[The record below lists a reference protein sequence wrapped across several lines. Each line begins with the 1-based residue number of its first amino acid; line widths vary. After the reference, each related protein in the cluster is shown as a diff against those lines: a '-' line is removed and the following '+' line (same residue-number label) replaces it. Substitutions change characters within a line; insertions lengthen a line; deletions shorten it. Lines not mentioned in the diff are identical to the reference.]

1 MGEKPKEDNVKDKL
15 KEEENKFQDVIKKEN
30 QEEKKEEEQE
40 KKDKEEKEKK
50 EKEEKEKKDKEEKE
64 KKEKE
69 EKEKKDKEEKEKK
82 DKEKKEKKKEKKE
95 ENNNVQKEVNEVKK
109 VNDCGKEK
117 VNEKEKNENKIEKDD
132 KKEIEENQKNEDKI
146 KKDMEENS
154 NNSKIQSKT
163 LNNMEKNIKIDENR
177 RWISCNCISIIVHLG
192 ILLLE
197 ILIFFFYQK
206 IYKKIIENSKNK
218 IIIGL
223 DFGSTQS
230 GYQIFYHPKDDF
242 EGDEKSSI
250 ITTELIFDLY
260 FKKGLSIGK
269 EAKFYPKENIELE
282 RKLYFSQFKRNL
294 DPKHKNNMAN
304 STIPIGGKLEID
316 IVIKEFLILMKEH
329 IIKNVKKIN
338 YTNLKDVKWI
348 LTVPPLWDDNAI
360 KMMKELAIKA
370 EMNDVEIALEP
381 EVASL
386 AIFYDTNIDKELL
399 KPQKSFFI
407 VDMGGLTID
416 FTAMKILDKDF
427 NLEQLLEPFSFAF
440 GSNFINDKIIDIIE
454 TVYGKEKLDAVKKTN
469 YKLWEKTLDEIEEK
483 KKIIDDNEAEAF
495 NISIN
500 FNDKKC
506 SFWGDNCK
514 FPYNDTEIPYTS
526 SHISIPK
533 HLILNIINDLGDK
546 IINKIK
552 EKINDKIDYI
562 LITGGFSNNKILRKK
577 LIKSLSKYYEV
588 LFLSEPEKT
597 VMKGAA
603 LYGKKPNQIKS
614 RIMPVSIG
622 ISLDDNKFY
631 TFVKRGESVD
641 VTKKKSTDIQ
651 LTGDSILFYYNY
663 KSKDIDDK
671 NKYFLDEI
679 KLPYIDSEDK
689 RNMTLYIQFSSY
701 ITVEIKEN
709 DIETKKILYY
719 PHDNDDKNI

>member
-1 MGEKPKEDNVKDKL
+1 MGENLKEDENINIMDNQ
-15 KEEENKFQDVIKKEN
+15 KEEEKKVQEGIIKEN
-30 QEEKKEEEQE
+30 QKEKKEEEQE
-40 KKDKEEKEKK
+40 EKKKEEQEKK
-50 EKEEKEKKDKEEKE
+50 EKE
-64 KKEKE
+64 
-69 EKEKKDKEEKEKK
+69 
-82 DKEKKEKKKEKKE
+82 
-95 ENNNVQKEVNEVKK
+95 
-109 VNDCGKEK
+109 
-117 VNEKEKNENKIEKDD
+117 D
-132 KKEIEENQKNEDKI
+132 KKEVEENQKNEDEI
-146 KKDMEENS
+146 KKDMKENPNNS
-154 NNSKIQSKT
+154 NTQSKP
-163 LNNMEKNIKIDENR
+163 LNNMEKNNKINENR
-177 RWISCNCISIIVHLG
+177 RWISCNFISIIFHLG
-192 ILLLE
+192 MLLLE
-197 ILIFFFYQK
+197 ILIAFFYQK
-206 IYKKIIENSKNK
+206 MNKKIIDSSKNK

-304 STIPIGGKLEID
+304 STIPIGGQLEND
-316 IVIKEFLILMKEH
+316 IVIKEFLILIKEH
-329 IIKNVKKIN
+329 IIKNVKRIN
-338 YTNLKDVKWI
+338 YTNIKDVKWI

-386 AIFYDTNIDKELL
+386 AIFYDKNIDKELL

-427 NLEQLLEPFSFAF
+427 NLEQLLEPVSFTF
-440 GSNFINDKIIDIIE
+440 GSNFINDKIIDLIE
-454 TVYGKEKLDAVKKTN
+454 TVYGKDKLDKVKKTN

-506 SFWGDNCK
+506 SFLSDNCK
-514 FPYNDTEIPYTS
+514 FTYNDTEIPYTS
-526 SHISIPK
+526 THISIPK
-533 HLILNIINDLGDK
+533 HLILNIINDLGNK

-552 EKINDKIDYI
+552 ERINDRIDYI
-562 LITGGFSNNKILRKK
+562 FITGGFSNNKILKKK
-577 LIKSLSKYYEV
+577 LIKSLSRYYEV
-588 LFLSEPEKT
+588 IFLSEPEKT

-622 ISLDDNKFY
+622 ISLDDNKYY
-631 TFVKRGESVD
+631 TFVKKGESVD
-641 VTKKKSTDIQ
+641 VTRKKSTDIQ
-651 LTGDSILFYYNY
+651 LTGNSIIFYHNY

-671 NKYFLDEI
+671 NKEFLDEI
-679 KLPYIDSEDK
+679 RLPFIDSSDK
-689 RNMTLYIQFSSY
+689 RNITLYLQFSSY
-701 ITVEIKEN
+701 ITVEIEEN
-709 DIETKKILYY
+709 EMIETKKILYY
-719 PHDNDDKNI
+719 PYDNDDNNI